1 MSMKFETNDRPDSGI
16 QRKLLEEATPLSKIP
31 LPKQVEEPCVNFQEV
46 LGSDRY
52 KEIVDNFKQYV
63 TPNYVLNGFDIMP
76 LMMVMMSDHENIVLI
91 ERPHREQLERLAIE
105 LVLKEMGIPEGSFQF
120 DVKIV
125 DPNRID
131 TSDFNHGM
139 SEQKQPE
146 VDIDDEILLPEKV
159 DLEAAK
165 RRMINAII
173 QGSSERGHYM
183 YHIVEDKLLEM
194 TGNENLIKLYGRLM
208 SINDTMYWQLSDD
221 MIKAMGGGEGDN
233 ASAAG
238 KEQIDRNTT
247 PPTIYARAVN
257 FPVLI
262 HEIIK
267 GIMEVFAVHG
277 LPENYEDFASEEET
291 IDNEMWD
298 LRLGPSIWKRVRSQ
312 FPIEIITDEDK
323 IEQQNYLLV
332 EIFKLP
338 ADEFLYLMRELM
350 KGSDEGKRE
359 INQLLRKIENDQK
372 EDEQDEYED
381 E

>member
-1 MSMKFETNDRPDSGI
+1 MSMKFETRDRPDSGI

-31 LPKQVEEPCVNFQEV
+31 FPKQVEEPCVNFQEV

-76 LMMVMMSDHENIVLI
+76 LMMVMMEDHENIVLI

-120 DVKIV
+120 DAKIV

-139 SEQKQPE
+139 NEQKQPE
-146 VDIDDEILLPEKV
+146 VDIDDEVILSEKI

-183 YHIVEDKLLEM
+183 YHIVEDKLVEM
-194 TGNENLIKLYGRLM
+194 TGNENLVKLYGRLM

-221 MIKAMGGGEGDN
+221 MIKAMGGGDGDA

-238 KEQIDRNTT
+238 KEKIDRNTKPT
-247 PPTIYARAVN
+247 TIYARAVN

-277 LPENYEDFASEEET
+277 LPESYEDFASEEET

-323 IEQQNYLLV
+323 VEQQNYLLV
-332 EIFKLP
+332 EMFKLP

-359 INQLLRKIENDQK
+359 IAQLIRKIENDQK
-372 EDEQDEYED
+372 EEEQDEYED
-381 E
+381 D